1 MTLYRGYDAAGLEAQ
16 YNARAS
22 IPEHPQI
29 FARWKEKSAAAR
41 QAHTKRARLDVRY
54 GKGAM
59 ETLDLFFAAQANAPL
74 HMFIHGGYWRSLDKS
89 DFSDKAQALV
99 DAGVTVAVVNYSLC
113 PAVTIET
120 IVEEV
125 RRAAAWLWREAPGLG
140 CDRARFQISGHSA
153 GGHLAAML
161 VATDWPAYASDL
173 PKAMIHSALLVSGI
187 YEIEPLR
194 HTSMNQD
201 LKLSADDARRLSP
214 IFLTPAARVPMA
226 LAYGALESAEFKRQ
240 SEDFAKAWR
249 RHGLAIEVAELA
261 GLNHLTIPEELG
273 NPKSALCKTALR
285 LLGMA

>member
-1 MTLYRGYDAAGLEAQ
+1 MTVFRGYDAAGLEAQ

-29 FARWKEKSAAAR
+29 FQRWKEQSAAVRRTRAE
-41 QAHTKRARLDVRY
+41 RARLDVRY
-54 GKGAM
+54 GQGAM
-59 ETLDLFFAAQANAPL
+59 ETLDLFFAAQSNAPL
-74 HMFIHGGYWRSLDKS
+74 HMLIHGGYWRSLDKS

-113 PAVTIET
+113 PAVTIAT

-125 RRAAAWLWREAPGLG
+125 RRAAAWLWREAPNLG

-153 GGHLAAML
+153 GGHLTAML
-161 VATDWPAYASDL
+161 IATDWSSYAADL

-187 YEIEPLR
+187 YELEPLR
-194 HTSMNQD
+194 FASMNQD
-201 LKLSADDARRLSP
+201 LKLSADEARRLSP
-214 IFLTPAARVPMA
+214 IFMTPAAAVPMA

-249 RHGLAIEVAELA
+249 QHGLSIEVAELA
-261 GLNHLTIPEELG
+261 GLNHLTIIETLG
-273 NPKSALCKTALR
+273 DPKSALCQTALR

>member
-1 MTLYRGYDAAGLEAQ
+1 MNHYRGFDAAGLEAQ

-29 FARWKEKSAAAR
+29 FQRWKDGSAAAR
-41 QAHTKRARLDVRY
+41 RARAQRARLDVCY
-54 GKGAM
+54 GKGSM
-59 ETLDLFFAAQANAPL
+59 ETLDLFFAAEANAPL
-74 HMFIHGGYWRSLDKS
+74 HMLIHGGYWRSLDKS

-113 PAVTIET
+113 PAVTIQT

-125 RRAAAWLWREAPGLG
+125 RRAAAWLWREATGLG

-153 GGHLAAML
+153 GGHLTAML

-173 PKAMIHSALLVSGI
+173 PKTMIHSALLVSGI
-187 YEIEPLR
+187 YELEPLR
-194 HTSMNQD
+194 HASMNQD
-201 LKLSADDARRLSP
+201 LKLAADEARRLSP
-214 IFLTPAARVPMA
+214 IFLAPAAAMPMA

-249 RHGLAIEVAELA
+249 RHGLKIEVAELA
-261 GLNHLTIPEELG
+261 GLNHLTIIETLG
-273 NPKSALCKTALR
+273 DPKSALCQTALQ
-285 LLGMA
+285 LLELG

>member
-22 IPEHPQI
+22 IPDHPQI

-41 QAHTKRARLDVRY
+41 QAHAKRARLDVRY

-59 ETLDLFFAAQANAPL
+59 ETLDLFSAVQANAPL
-74 HMFIHGGYWRSLDKS
+74 HMLIHGGYWRSLDKS

-173 PKAMIHSALLVSGI
+173 PKAMIHSALLISGI

-214 IFLTPAARVPMA
+214 IFLTPTARVPMA
-226 LAYGALESAEFKRQ
+226 LTYGALESAEFKRQ

-273 NPKSALCKTALR
+273 NPKSALCKTVLR
-285 LLGMA
+285 LLGL